1 LTDTNNVLPNSA
13 MAFNYVPNGSYPFGV
28 EPKDNK
34 GYLVVGTGEFDVGLF
49 AITYESPNQNPFSI
63 NIEHAAI
70 CNAGNP
76 YGHTTGV
83 DHPDNGNN
91 PTTYFMALP
100 ATFSSIAQNSIVTT
114 GRDCSNLDRT
124 ISIGSGLLTPLTN
137 GKYGGVL
144 IAALKTTGGG
154 SQQNSFR
161 LIAPG
166 GVTLGYS
173 QEVIDKIKPSLV
185 SIPSNEKTLMDASFP
200 EWRNISDS
208 YATSI
213 NITNTALP
221 SNGLSDFSLNFNLD
235 YCTPT
240 VPAGK
245 ISVRFYDA
253 DDAAGGGA
261 LQSTN
266 GWPNLNFILES
277 RPKSN
282 PGAWPTNLL
291 TQRLIAGNGG
301 YDYATLPELNNNY
314 YYSARVSGLSRPN
327 ALQFSINTNGIRL
340 SNAGGG
346 DPGCDTPQP
355 DPDPPGDCSL
365 LPTFFVPSF
374 WKRNTGI
381 TKNLPPT
388 QGTDGGYDAT
398 DYRFYNLKPGDDTI
412 ANVSVTSSTGS
423 LATRNNNSNLE
434 ANYKPLPETY
444 PYDSHDVSGT
454 ANFTYQEN
462 YKRLTSVTANWS
474 RTVITKAAYWNTQY
488 TWSNTSPGAGWTQTG
503 NSRAG
508 GTSGPYAPTVVS
520 DKTDGVANI
529 AFPKL
534 GECMYRKFDLIPM
547 ATAATFDDPEDPTS
561 VTANLNVSVSL
572 KLPSNP
578 KNLLVGMKVNSIGLG
593 VVYTVVRLNGTSS
606 VLSSSNTTQTFG
618 TSGIGIPV
626 ADYNNTQS
634 VPTSLSVSVPPLGLG
649 DKVCV
654 TLTTNPSAGSMDAGG
669 TVKLITTGSRT
680 SSTVCSDRIVNKPY
694 LRAYGGDVLA
704 GSGFGDNCTQQNSGI
719 IAFARNRVG
728 GWVGA
733 GNQLGVFANS
743 EVKSFS
749 SMFIAQ
755 PTSPN
760 ARVFANTDAAGGY
773 FGSKFCADDFWLS
786 RKSDLALGASP
797 ASINGLSSGQHQYAA
812 DKKIQ
817 SGSPVDKQL
826 SIFVDGDIYITG
838 TGIRTSTGPWANIA
852 SIPFVSVIARGNI
865 YIEPSVTQ
873 IDGLYVAMP
882 KVPATT
888 FGDYRDGGYIYTCT
902 DNGGVPTLSAI
913 TNSCSSNTLLVNGSL
928 VAKNVKFLR
937 TKGSLRN
944 ATVAEPSNSTNIAE
958 SITYTPE
965 MFLAKPLSEPRND
978 KGKYD
983 SVISLPP
990 SL

>member
-1 LTDTNNVLPNSA
+1 GKAHATIILTDTNNVLPNSA

-291 TQRLIAGNGG
+291 TQRLYAGNGG
-301 YDYATLPELNNNY
+301 FDYAPLPELNNNY

-474 RTVITKAAYWNTQY
+474 RTVVTKAAYWNTQY

-503 NSRAG
+503 
-508 GTSGPYAPTVVS
+508 
-520 DKTDGVANI
+520 
-529 AFPKL
+529 
-534 GECMYRKFDLIPM
+534 
-547 ATAATFDDPEDPTS
+547 
-561 VTANLNVSVSL
+561 
-572 KLPSNP
+572 
-578 KNLLVGMKVNSIGLG
+578 
-593 VVYTVVRLNGTSS
+593 
-606 VLSSSNTTQTFG
+606 
-618 TSGIGIPV
+618 
-626 ADYNNTQS
+626 
-634 VPTSLSVSVPPLGLG
+634 
-649 DKVCV
+649 
-654 TLTTNPSAGSMDAGG
+654 
-669 TVKLITTGSRT
+669 
-680 SSTVCSDRIVNKPY
+680 
-694 LRAYGGDVLA
+694 
-704 GSGFGDNCTQQNSGI
+704 
-719 IAFARNRVG
+719 
-728 GWVGA
+728 
-733 GNQLGVFANS
+733 
-743 EVKSFS
+743 
-749 SMFIAQ
+749 
-755 PTSPN
+755 
-760 ARVFANTDAAGGY
+760 
-773 FGSKFCADDFWLS
+773 
-786 RKSDLALGASP
+786 
-797 ASINGLSSGQHQYAA
+797 
-812 DKKIQ
+812 
-817 SGSPVDKQL
+817 
-826 SIFVDGDIYITG
+826 
-838 TGIRTSTGPWANIA
+838 
-852 SIPFVSVIARGNI
+852 
-865 YIEPSVTQ
+865 
-873 IDGLYVAMP
+873 
-882 KVPATT
+882 
-888 FGDYRDGGYIYTCT
+888 
-902 DNGGVPTLSAI
+902 
-913 TNSCSSNTLLVNGSL
+913 
-928 VAKNVKFLR
+928 
-937 TKGSLRN
+937 
-944 ATVAEPSNSTNIAE
+944 
-958 SITYTPE
+958 
-965 MFLAKPLSEPRND
+965 
-978 KGKYD
+978 
-983 SVISLPP
+983 
-990 SL
+990 

>member
-1 LTDTNNVLPNSA
+1 
-13 MAFNYVPNGSYPFGV
+13 
-28 EPKDNK
+28 
-34 GYLVVGTGEFDVGLF
+34 
-49 AITYESPNQNPFSI
+49 
-63 NIEHAAI
+63 
-70 CNAGNP
+70 
-76 YGHTTGV
+76 
-83 DHPDNGNN
+83 
-91 PTTYFMALP
+91 
-100 ATFSSIAQNSIVTT
+100 
-114 GRDCSNLDRT
+114 
-124 ISIGSGLLTPLTN
+124 
-137 GKYGGVL
+137 
-144 IAALKTTGGG
+144 
-154 SQQNSFR
+154 
-161 LIAPG
+161 
-166 GVTLGYS
+166 
-173 QEVIDKIKPSLV
+173 
-185 SIPSNEKTLMDASFP
+185 
-200 EWRNISDS
+200 
-208 YATSI
+208 
-213 NITNTALP
+213 
-221 SNGLSDFSLNFNLD
+221 
-235 YCTPT
+235 
-240 VPAGK
+240 
-245 ISVRFYDA
+245 
-253 DDAAGGGA
+253 
-261 LQSTN
+261 
-266 GWPNLNFILES
+266 
-277 RPKSN
+277 
-282 PGAWPTNLL
+282 
-291 TQRLIAGNGG
+291 
-301 YDYATLPELNNNY
+301 
-314 YYSARVSGLSRPN
+314 
-327 ALQFSINTNGIRL
+327 
-340 SNAGGG
+340 
-346 DPGCDTPQP
+346 
-355 DPDPPGDCSL
+355 
-365 LPTFFVPSF
+365 
-374 WKRNTGI
+374 
-381 TKNLPPT
+381 
-388 QGTDGGYDAT
+388 
-398 DYRFYNLKPGDDTI
+398 
-412 ANVSVTSSTGS
+412 
-423 LATRNNNSNLE
+423 
-434 ANYKPLPETY
+434 
-444 PYDSHDVSGT
+444 
-454 ANFTYQEN
+454 
-462 YKRLTSVTANWS
+462 
-474 RTVITKAAYWNTQY
+474 
-488 TWSNTSPGAGWTQTG
+488 
-503 NSRAG
+503 
-508 GTSGPYAPTVVS
+508 
-520 DKTDGVANI
+520 
-529 AFPKL
+529 
-534 GECMYRKFDLIPM
+534 MYRKFDLIPM

-760 ARVFANTDAAGGY
+760 ARVFANTDAAYDNSPTANYSWSSTSPGTGWTQTGKTRTGPTSGRFWSTSVPAGATATGNTRSGGKGITEY
-773 FGSKFCADDFWLS
+773 EYTIVSIEYEWQNYTSSAPTTIPGQSTFGGFFGSKFCADDFWLS
-786 RKSDLALGASP
+786 RKSDLAPGASP
-797 ASINGLSSGQHQYAA
+797 ASINDLSSGQHQYESG
-812 DKKIQ
+812 KKIQ
-817 SGSPVDKQL
+817 SVSPVDKQL

-902 DNGGVPTLSAI
+902 DNGGAPTLSAI

-937 TKGSLRN
+937 TKGTLRN
-944 ATVAEPSNSTNIAE
+944 ATVAELSNSTNIAE

-965 MFLAKPLSEPRND
+965 MFLAKPLSEPRNE